1 MIANHVLR
9 GTALLL
15 LLSVG
20 QAQQQKQTQEPK
32 PTEAAPKEKP
42 LKEHP
47 RRRVIT
53 DLSGFDLLA
62 SKNKHV
68 TRPTV
73 AAATRGLQSA
83 VALAP
88 KLARL
93 YAAYPVFVWS
103 YPVASSRFQFSL
115 LNSEEKEV
123 FRSDITGTSYQY
135 PETAPSLEPG
145 RTYFWSVETFS
156 ELLTSSPS
164 DPVGFIVLSTEE
176 MQAVKKALAKIQ
188 EQDPFRLGIA
198 RAQVFT
204 DQRLWYDAIGVYTE
218 LIAQYPDRPE
228 LYDERGMLYAQLAV
242 TRDLSEKDFIDA
254 DKLRG
259 QGRLD

>member
-1 MIANHVLR
+1 M
-9 GTALLL
+9 
-15 LLSVG
+15 
-20 QAQQQKQTQEPK
+20 
-32 PTEAAPKEKP
+32 
-42 LKEHP
+42 
-47 RRRVIT
+47 
-53 DLSGFDLLA
+53 
-62 SKNKHV
+62 
-68 TRPTV
+68 
-73 AAATRGLQSA
+73 
-83 VALAP
+83 
-88 KLARL
+88 
-93 YAAYPVFVWS
+93 
-103 YPVASSRFQFSL
+103 
-115 LNSEEKEV
+115 